1 MNQKT
6 LKNYAKLIARV
17 GANVQKDQDV
27 IINASVSDEYF
38 VKYVVEECYK
48 AGAKSVTV
56 EWSSSLTTALAYKYE
71 KVEALSNFPTWKEE
85 KWKYKVETLPALIYI
100 DSEDPDAMSGVDQE
114 KITAVRR
121 IIGPKVLKYREQ
133 MDNKYQWTI
142 VGIPGEAWAKKVFPE
157 LSTKEA
163 MKKLWDAILTCARVN
178 GDAIENWN
186 KHNANLS
193 DKYTKL
199 NNLGIKT
206 LYYNASNGTNFNISL
221 KECMVFEGG
230 EAKTIGGV
238 NYQPNMPTEECFTSP
253 DKYSCNGV
261 VYASKPLS
269 LMGKVI
275 KDFGFRFE
283 NGKVVEIFAKDDEA
297 KGLLEKLV
305 SLDEGAARLG
315 EVALVPFDSPVN
327 QTGLLF
333 YNTLYDENACCH
345 LALGRAFNECIKDFE
360 KLTDEE
366 IQAVDLNISMT
377 HVDFMIGTEDL
388 HIEADTFDG
397 KHVVIFDKGTW
408 AI

>member
-1 MNQKT
+1 MKKSV
-6 LKNYAKLIARV
+6 LRDYAKLIV
-17 GANVQKDQDV
+17 KMGVNVQKGQDV

-71 KVEALSNFPTWKEE
+71 EVEALANFPTWKEE

-100 DSEDPDAMSGVDQE
+100 DSEDPDAMSGVDQD
-114 KITAVRR
+114 KITAARR

-157 LSTKEA
+157 LKVKEA
-163 MKKLWDAILTCARVN
+163 MKKLWDAILTTARVN
-178 GDAIENWN
+178 GDPIKNWEL
-186 KHNANLS
+186 HNANLL

-206 LYYNASNGTNFNISL
+206 LYYKASNGTDFNISL

-230 EAKTIGGV
+230 DAKTIGGV

-275 KDFGFRFE
+275 KNFGFRFE
-283 NGKVVEIFAKDDEA
+283 NGKVVEIFAKEDEA

-305 SLDEGAARLG
+305 SLDEGASRLG

-345 LALGRAFNECIKDFE
+345 LALGRAFNECIKDFD

-366 IQAVDLNISMT
+366 IKAVDLNISMT

>member
-1 MNQKT
+1 MNQKV

-17 GANVQKDQDV
+17 GANVQKGQDV

-56 EWSSSLTTALAYKYE
+56 EWSSTTMNALAYKYE
-71 KVEALSNFPTWKEE
+71 EVEALANFPTWKEE
-85 KWKYKVETLPALIYI
+85 KWKYKVVTLPALIYI
-100 DSEDPDAMSGVDQE
+100 DSEDPDAMSGVDQD

-157 LSTKEA
+157 LKVKEA
-163 MKKLWDAILTCARVN
+163 MKKLWDAILTTARVN
-178 GDAIENWN
+178 GDPIKNWEL
-186 KHNANLS
+186 HNANLL

-206 LYYNASNGTNFNISL
+206 LYYKASNGTDFNISL

-230 EAKTIGGV
+230 DAKTIGGV

-275 KDFGFRFE
+275 NDFGFRFE
-283 NGKVVEIFAKDDEA
+283 NGKVVEIFAKEDEA

-305 SLDEGAARLG
+305 SLDEGASRLG

-345 LALGRAFNECIKDFE
+345 LALGRAFNECIRDFE
-360 KLTDEE
+360 KLSDEE
-366 IQAVDLNISMT
+366 IKAVDLNISMT